1 VRRKLITSFLE
12 PKTLRS
18 AVPPRVYVSF
28 SRHVSFTL
36 APLINHPLGDVA
48 GRPAGEVTHSKE
60 RAETFFW
67 QARRCQSIRWSGQ
80 SMRRNSGGHQQS
92 RGIGIQSTPC
102 GENGAPNVLAS
113 ATGQLRIA
121 VSRSE
126 SRLQRGVWIF
136 LDINFSRLLGAG
148 RGERR

>member
-1 VRRKLITSFLE
+1 MTSLATRVRFLQ
-12 PKTLRS
+12 PARLLPSPHSSIIHGWGGARNASCRANGK
-18 AVPPRVYVSF
+18 
-28 SRHVSFTL
+28 
-36 APLINHPLGDVA
+36 LGDVA
-48 GRPAGEVTHSKE
+48 GGPAGEVAHSKE
-60 RAETFFW
+60 RAETFFCW